1 MKEFWEL
8 NEKYYSKK
16 FETSKQIVA
25 DVENHIAGIRIRT
38 AVDKMHPV
46 RLQFNEVNA
55 ADPTFG
61 VEAGFE
67 PFSMNDHEAKND
79 LKLP

>member
-16 FETSKQIVA
+16 FEASKEIVA
-25 DVENHIAGIRIRT
+25 DIENHIAGIRIRS
-38 AVDKMHPV
+38 AVDKLHPV
-46 RLQFNEVNA
+46 RLLYDDKKGS
-55 ADPTFG
+55 DPVFG
-61 VEAGFE
+61 AEAGFE
-67 PFSMNDHEAKND
+67 PFSMHDHEAKND

>member
-46 RLQFNEVNA
+46 RL
-55 ADPTFG
+55 
-61 VEAGFE
+61 
-67 PFSMNDHEAKND
+67 
-79 LKLP
+79 